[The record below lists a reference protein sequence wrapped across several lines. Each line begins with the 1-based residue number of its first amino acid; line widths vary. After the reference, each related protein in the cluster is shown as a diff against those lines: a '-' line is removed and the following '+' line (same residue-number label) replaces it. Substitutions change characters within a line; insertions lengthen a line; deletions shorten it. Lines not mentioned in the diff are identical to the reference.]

1 MKPDG
6 TDAEL
11 FASGGLSTAAHCR
24 CRPDELPLPGLP
36 CLLLPAPRGSTCRGS
51 MAGLNCPRAS
61 GVRYTPAFDWSPE
74 VGAKL
79 GDNMAWDELN
89 MAEEAGQFFGF
100 PLCHR

>member
-1 MKPDG
+1 
-6 TDAEL
+6 
-11 FASGGLSTAAHCR
+11 
-24 CRPDELPLPGLP
+24 
-36 CLLLPAPRGSTCRGS
+36 
-51 MAGLNCPRAS
+51 MAGLNCPRAA

-74 VGAKL
+74 GGALYFADRAKKL